1 MVLTYKDLGKIQFP
15 VYTLDSGNWETADG
29 LLFLDGLLIDD
40 KNQEGATLGIR
51 RMQTP
56 FKEKYVLKRAIVS
69 ANGILKQNRPY
80 FIDSL
85 GVPFIYN
92 KSLFCNLKYY
102 KIEEVIKKDVASVL
116 KIKGIR
122 NLFTV
127 PRPPEPGMDWAGIL
141 HLHGLPWMLYEYSE
155 EKLKDTRRKV

>member
-1 MVLTYKDLGKIQFP
+1 MVLTYKDLTNIQFP

-29 LLFLDGLLIDD
+29 LLFLDGLLVDD
-40 KNQEGATLGIR
+40 RNQEGETLGIR

-56 FKEKYVLKRAIVS
+56 FKEKYVLRRQIVS
-69 ANGILKQNRPY
+69 ANGILKQKRPY

-85 GVPFIYN
+85 GTPFIYQ
-92 KSLFCNLKYY
+92 KTLTCSLKYY
-102 KIEEVIKKDVASVL
+102 KIQEVIRKEVASVL
-116 KIKGIR
+116 RVKGVKQR
-122 NLFTV
+122 FTV
-127 PRPPEPGMDWAGIL
+127 PRPPESEMAWAGIL